1 MCPPQIE
8 HLKACDEVACSR
20 TSNWQTFCLEEKSN
34 IVSLLSCSH
43 ILLSYP
49 LSLPCYF
56 TQVKEQS
63 LCLLIPPLPPS
74 LISSLPPYI
83 HPSYISSHVGT
94 LPYLF
99 QTLFLLDEGLAPLI
113 LQLVQVALSGVPSKP
128 PEKDQPK
135 KESSGKKSKHF
146 ESRREAKEAKESK
159 EQSKEAKESKPT
171 TPTPC

>member
-1 MCPPQIE
+1 MWPQQIE

-34 IVSLLSCSH
+34 IVSLLSCFH

-63 LCLLIPPLPPS
+63 LCLLIP
-74 LISSLPPYI
+74 SLPPYI
-83 HPSYISSHVGT
+83 HPSNISSRVGT

-99 QTLFLLDEGLAPLI
+99 QTLFLLDEGLAPLT
-113 LQLVQVALSGVPSKP
+113 LQLVQVALSGVPPKP